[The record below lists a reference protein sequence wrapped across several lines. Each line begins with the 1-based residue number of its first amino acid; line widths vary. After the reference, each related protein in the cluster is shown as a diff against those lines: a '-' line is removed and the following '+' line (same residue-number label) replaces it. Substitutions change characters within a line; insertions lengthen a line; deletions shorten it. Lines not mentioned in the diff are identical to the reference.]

1 MVFGKYCVRQEFCT
15 FSYTSLILQLSITLH
30 EQTSQF
36 GVFFQLIYPS
46 SPIEMTYSEGA
57 IAATKYMTAI
67 FANILLSTVALR
79 AVKNAINVRVCC
91 GYEDEDE
98 DEDEVADGQLD
109 EDEAVTG
116 YAQV

>member
-1 MVFGKYCVRQEFCT
+1 
-15 FSYTSLILQLSITLH
+15 
-30 EQTSQF
+30 
-36 GVFFQLIYPS
+36 
-46 SPIEMTYSEGA
+46 MTYSEGA

-98 DEDEVADGQLD
+98 DEVADGQLD